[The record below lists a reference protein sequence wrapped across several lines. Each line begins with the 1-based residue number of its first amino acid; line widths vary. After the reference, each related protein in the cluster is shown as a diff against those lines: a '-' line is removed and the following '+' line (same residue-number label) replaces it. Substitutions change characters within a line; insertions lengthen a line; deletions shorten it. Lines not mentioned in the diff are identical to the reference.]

1 MTLLDSLLGNF
12 GATITL
18 TLETQTTENI
28 MSEARNDNE
37 RLTTLVVAASTILDQ
52 IDIPT
57 PMLRI
62 NDTLSYVESLSDE
75 ELARADQLLANI
87 EFKEELELPLE
98 QPKVYVKSNEPKRMY
113 IKTYKKK
120 MRSFSAYE

>member
-57 PMLRI
+57 PILRI

-98 QPKVYVKSNEPKRMY
+98 QPKVYVKSNEPKRM
-113 IKTYKKK
+113 
-120 MRSFSAYE
+120 